1 MPRRSPPSCDATARS
16 RPPGAVGAKPGR
28 IDPATRTFQALRIHV
43 NDELSEL
50 ERALRAAEALLV
62 PGGRLV
68 VVAFHSLEDRIVK
81 RFLSARSDAAPQ
93 PSRHVPAAPAAAL
106 AWRLPVRRPIRPQ
119 PDEVASNPR
128 ALVVAEQTKL
138 HRLRAEWAM
147 LNQPSRIAR
156 LAEEHLDL
164 RPAQPT
170 QMVAITDLPSR
181 ADLELEAWQRQAL
194 LPSGAEV
201 ALRLKPRR
209 PAAFDNL
216 TKVLRRE
223 P

>member
-1 MPRRSPPSCDATARS
+1 MSFRLGLC
-16 RPPGAVGAKPGR
+16 G
-28 IDPATRTFQALRIHV
+28 
-43 NDELSEL
+43 
-50 ERALRAAEALLV
+50 
-62 PGGRLV
+62 LV
-68 VVAFHSLEDRIVK
+68 VAVIAAGGLYVMKDRVNRLEGELR
-81 RFLSARSDAAPQ
+81 
-93 PSRHVPAAPAAAL
+93 RH
-106 AWRLPVRRPIRPQ
+106 
-119 PDEVASNPR
+119 R

-156 LAEEHLDL
+156 LAEQHLDL

-170 QMVAITDLPSR
+170 QMVAIADLPRR
-181 ADLELEAWQRQAL
+181 ADLDLEAWQRQAL

-209 PAAFDNL
+209 PASFDNL
-216 TKVLRRE
+216 AKVLRRE